1 MGKPLLPWQKNV
13 LNDALTIDKDGKW
26 KRSTCGVLAA
36 RQNGKSQLIRMRCIA
51 GLFIFG
57 EEFQYMITQNRRLSI
72 DHLNEIVKLIESVEW
87 MKKRIKR
94 VSRTNGSEAIEIWC
108 NHYPAQCEPGCN
120 RVRKLGI
127 LAATTDGP
135 RGASAD
141 FLWIDELREIPEM
154 VWAAAAPTTR
164 ARPNAQTFISSNAG
178 DANSTVLN
186 DIRNKALANK
196 SPRLGW
202 YEWSAEPF
210 CRIDDE
216 IEIARANPSLG
227 YLVTWESLEDS
238 IERDNMDTIRTEL
251 LCQWVSALDSPWNLD
266 AFDAGTNKAIVMDPN
281 LPTWMGLDLVFN
293 RTEAYLVT
301 VQEKDESL
309 NVFLHKWV
317 KDSPINDKELASEI
331 AVLARQYRARQVA
344 YDPNTAGFIAPHLQ
358 RAGIRME
365 ATPWSSAYFS
375 TLCDITMSS
384 MNIGRM
390 VHLGQPELRQHLSAC
405 ARRPASDGGWRIAR
419 RASTNPI
426 SAAVALV
433 LAIGHAESPRQKIS
447 ATVV

>member
-1 MGKPLLPWQKNV
+1 
-13 LNDALTIDKDGKW
+13 
-26 KRSTCGVLAA
+26 
-36 RQNGKSQLIRMRCIA
+36 MRCIA

-72 DHLNEIVKLIESVEW
+72 DHLNEIVKLIERVDW

-94 VSRTNGSEAIEIWC
+94 VSRTNGSEAIEIYC
-108 NHYPAQCEPGCN
+108 EHYPKACPPGCKP
-120 RVRKLGI
+120 VRKLGI
-127 LAATTDGP
+127 LAATADGP

-141 FLWIDELREIPEM
+141 FLWIDELREISEV

-164 ARPNAQTFISSNAG
+164 ARMNSQTWVSSNAG
-178 DANSTVLN
+178 DGNSTVLN

-210 CRIDDE
+210 CRIDDP
-216 IEIARANPSLG
+216 IEIAKANPSLG
-227 YLVTWESLEDS
+227 HLVSWESLEDS

-266 AFDAGTNKAIVMDPN
+266 AYDSGTTKSITMDPN

-293 RTEAYLVT
+293 RTEAYLVS
-301 VQEKDESL
+301 VQEKDDSL
-309 NVFLHKWV
+309 NVFLHRWV

-331 AVLARQYRARQVA
+331 AVLARQYRARHVA

-365 ATPWSSAYFS
+365 ATPWSSAYFA

-384 MNIGRM
+384 MNIGRLK
-390 VHLGQPELRQHLSAC
+390 HLGQPELRQHLAAC

-419 RASTNPI
+419 RASTSPI

-433 LAIGHAESPRQKIS
+433 LAVGHAEAPRPKLS
-447 ATVV
+447 AAVV